1 MNELEDKRLK
11 QLNTLIEMTA
21 LVTSS
26 LDSSVVNKLA
36 IESAIR
42 LLGVEAGSLLLLDH
56 NAGELFFEVAVG
68 EKCDEINSVRL
79 KKHLGIAGWVAE
91 HSEPVLIHDVSSDM
105 RFYNGIDEISGFK
118 TRSMVCVPVR
128 DKDKIIGVLQ
138 LINKIDGNFDIDD
151 VMILQT
157 FANQVAIAIQNAALY
172 QEAVTD
178 GHTGLYHQK
187 YFKLRLKEEIARSLR
202 YDYPISVIMM
212 DIDLFKKV
220 NDRYGHPVGSKVIER
235 IAEIIRSITR
245 VTDIAARYGGEE
257 FALIL
262 PYSSYQYGMEIGERL
277 RSTIERSDFDGINIT
292 VSIGVG
298 YYDGGGRDIR
308 CEELIAIADR
318 ALYNA
323 KESGRNMVKGF
334 SHK

>member
-1 MNELEDKRLK
+1 MKELNDKRLK

-26 LDSSVVNKLA
+26 LDSAEVNKLA
-36 IESAIR
+36 VESAIK
-42 LLGVEAGSLLLLDH
+42 LLGVEAGSLLLLDQDSD
-56 NAGELFFEVAVG
+56 ELFFEVAVG
-68 EKCDEINSVRL
+68 NKSDEINLVRF
-79 KKHLGIAGWVAE
+79 KKDLGIAGWVATN
-91 HSEPVLIHDVSSDM
+91 SQPVLIHDVSSDK
-105 RFYNGIDEISGFK
+105 RFYIGIDEISGFN

-138 LINKIDGNFDIDD
+138 LINKIDGNFDNDD

-157 FANQVAIAIQNAALY
+157 FANQVAIAIENANLY

-202 YDYPISVIMM
+202 YHYPISVIMM
-212 DIDLFKKV
+212 DIDFFKKV
-220 NDRYGHPVGSKVIER
+220 NDRYGHPVGSKVIEG
-235 IAEIIRSITR
+235 IAEIIKNITR

-277 RSTIERSDFDGINIT
+277 RSTIERSDFGEINIT
-292 VSIGVG
+292 VSVGIG

-308 CEELIAIADR
+308 CEELIGIADR

-334 SHK
+334 SFT